1 MPCQSYDTNW
11 ANDYDDRKLRELKK
25 ETDKLARI
33 ACAALSELEK
43 EGKADFLI
51 LKNDELREWWTAH
64 KEADRKEQA
73 RLAEIERKRLI
84 KKEALAR
91 LSDEEKEVLGL
102 TKTKKSVAKKK
113 PDNAVEVTDFTRQV
127 EKILHQKWANQFD
140 VWEEDEYG
148 HKEEGEDY

>member
-11 ANDYDDRKLRELKK
+11 AETSNDRDIKRLKK
-25 ETDKLARI
+25 EADKLARI
-33 ACAALSELEK
+33 ACAALTELEK
-43 EGKADFLI
+43 DGKADFLI

-84 KKEALAR
+84 KEEALAR

-102 TKTKKSVAKKK
+102 AKTKKPRAKK
-113 PDNAVEVTDFTRQV
+113 NATIATADFTQQV
-127 EKILHQKWANQFD
+127 EQILRQKWADQYD
-140 VWEEDEYG
+140 VWEVDEYG
-148 HKEEGEDY
+148 HKEQGEDY